1 MRQGSKDDTV
11 ELNINFKTIL
21 VNYFKELLLV
31 NELSD
36 EEAQLVLEFSAR
48 SPSFKSLQAFFCNPK
63 GSSRISSQCSKII
76 DSSLIIRRILQS
88 RCRMSTKMQMIKF
101 VEVLRTNI
109 NSGGNI
115 KRWKQA
121 ARK

>member
-21 VNYFKELLLV
+21 INYFKELLLV
-31 NELSD
+31 NELSS

-48 SPSFKSLQAFFCNPK
+48 SPSFKSLQAFFSNPH
-63 GSSRISSQCSKII
+63 GFSRISSQCSKII
-76 DSSLIIRRILQS
+76 NSSLIIRRILQS
-88 RCRMSTKMQMIKF
+88 RCKVVTKVQMIKF
-101 VEVLRTNI
+101 VEVLRRNI

-115 KRWKQA
+115 KKWKQA
-121 ARK
+121 VRK

>member
-36 EEAQLVLEFSAR
+36 EEAQLVLEFSTR
-48 SPSFKSLQAFFCNPK
+48 SPSFKSLQAFFCNRH
-63 GSSRISSQCSKII
+63 GSSRISSQCGKII

-88 RCRMSTKMQMIKF
+88 RCRMATKVQMIKF

-109 NSGGNI
+109 NGGGNI
-115 KRWKQA
+115 KRWKQT

>member
-36 EEAQLVLEFSAR
+36 EEAQLVLEFSTR
-48 SPSFKSLQAFFCNPK
+48 SPSFKSLRAFFCNRQ
-63 GSSRISSQCSKII
+63 GSSRISSQCRKII
-76 DSSLIIRRILQS
+76 DRSLIMGRILQS
-88 RCRMSTKMQMIKF
+88 RCRMSTKVQMIKF
-101 VEVLRTNI
+101 IEVLRTNI
-109 NSGGNI
+109 NGGGNI
-115 KRWKQA
+115 IRWKQT